1 MDNIF
6 NISGFTD
13 YIVSKVKGAFIHTAE
28 YISSLTNA
36 ELATVSLFLVF
47 IIFALLMVLF
57 WYVKTVTANIQE
69 TRQKEQELMLS
80 QDNRLDRKVLDIIE
94 DEYIPIKQEEVIK
107 TPKFEQ
113 TTKEIS
119 KKHTTIDFD
128 WNRNTR
134 FQDAEAI
141 KSADAFQYRQKPQKL
156 IDLLGLIVDLLER
169 GVDEPKIAQTIMYK
183 NQHLNSEDDIIQ
195 TITAIKFFIYLCVNN
210 RFKKIDSEKMLPQ
223 ESTAIFHIGRGDC
236 SLALVLL
243 ETLIDNNLKKI
254 KSIHIGP
261 EKERKWCE
269 TSNCATI
276 FGTLASF
283 TDTHLARGAFELAIE
298 LNPKN
303 VTAWGRL
310 GDMYARNEIFDKAI
324 WAYSNVLNLADE
336 GIYTQQ
342 IANANKRLAIYYN
355 ETGWNEKAVEMGEK
369 SSDFYD
375 KIKINLPLTDREVK
389 IVKIIESKEFENM
402 ETIVDSFFSK
412 KEPEQA
418 TGYV

>member
-1 MDNIF
+1 MI
-6 NISGFTD
+6 
-13 YIVSKVKGAFIHTAE
+13 E
-28 YISSLTNA
+28 YI
-36 ELATVSLFLVF
+36 
-47 IIFALLMVLF
+47 
-57 WYVKTVTANIQE
+57 Y
-69 TRQKEQELMLS
+69 
-80 QDNRLDRKVLDIIE
+80 
-94 DEYIPIKQEEVIK
+94 
-107 TPKFEQ
+107 
-113 TTKEIS
+113 
-119 KKHTTIDFD
+119 
-128 WNRNTR
+128 
-134 FQDAEAI
+134 
-141 KSADAFQYRQKPQKL
+141 
-156 IDLLGLIVDLLER
+156 
-169 GVDEPKIAQTIMYK
+169 
-183 NQHLNSEDDIIQ
+183 DIIQ

-254 KSIHIGP
+254 KSIRVGP

-283 TDTHLARGAFELAIE
+283 TNTHLARGAFELAIE

-310 GDMYARNEIFDKAI
+310 GDMYARSEDFDKAI

-355 ETGWNEKAVEMGEK
+355 ETGWKEKAVEMGEK

-402 ETIVDSFFSK
+402 ETIVDNFFNR
-412 KEPEQA
+412 KEPEQSA
-418 TGYV
+418 GYV